1 MAEQGRS
8 DGPLADLRVLDLAGP
23 IGVYCGKLFADL
35 GADVVKVEPPGGDA
49 MRDLGPFYP
58 LTGDERSA
66 QEPSR
71 PLTLTLSQGERG
83 SGTSLRRRERSLYW
97 WHYNT
102 SKRGITVDLETP
114 GGRALFGRLA
124 EKADVVLETFA
135 PGYLDELGLGW
146 EALHALNPSLIL
158 TSITPFGQTGPYSQF
173 KGADI
178 VGQAMGG
185 LMNQVGL
192 PERPPYVIGVEMGY
206 FTVATIAADG
216 TMLAVTQRD
225 TGGGGQHVDVS
236 MQQAIALGTGSAMA
250 YYEVEK
256 RIVQRGR
263 YGLGGAQPLRD
274 SYPSKDGWVFFLPV
288 VVGTSM
294 EAVADFVAQNGMGDE
309 FDPAWCDL
317 ETMRRDPDQQ
327 AAFQALMFRFFAR
340 YTGRE
345 LLEMGFA
352 HEPPVFVV
360 PTDHAD
366 GIASSPQLQARGFF
380 VEVDHPEI
388 GERITYPGAPYVM
401 PESPWRL
408 SRRAPLIG
416 EHNAEVLADWLG
428 LGEAESLDI
437 VRSEAMGGL
446 PSH

>member
-1 MAEQGRS
+1 MSEQS
-8 DGPLADLRVLDLAGP
+8 DAAGALSDLRVLDLAGP

-58 LTGDERSA
+58 ARTG
-66 QEPSR
+66 QV
-71 PLTLTLSQGERG
+71 G
-83 SGTSLRRRERSLYW
+83 RRERSLYW

-102 SKRGITVDLETP
+102 SKRGITLNLESED
-114 GGRALFGRLA
+114 GRALLKRLF
-124 EKADVVLETFA
+124 ERADVVLETFT

-158 TSITPFGQTGPYSQF
+158 TSITPFGQTGPYSRF

-185 LMNQVGL
+185 LMNQVGF
-192 PERPPYVIGVEMGY
+192 PDRPPYVIGVEMGY
-206 FTVATIAADG
+206 FTVATIAADA
-216 TMLAVTQRD
+216 TMLAITQRD
-225 TGGGGQHVDVS
+225 RGGGGQHVDVS

-250 YYEVEK
+250 YYEVER

-274 SYPSKDGWVFFLPV
+274 SYPSKDGWVFFLPA

-294 EAVADFVAQNGMGDE
+294 EAVMDFVSQHGMGDE
-309 FDPAWCDL
+309 FDPAWCEL
-317 ETMRRDPDQQ
+317 ETMRRDPEQL
-327 AAFQALMFRFFAR
+327 AAFQALIFRFCAR

-360 PTDHAD
+360 PTDRAD
-366 GIASSPQLQARGFF
+366 GIASSPQLETRGFF
-380 VEVDHPEI
+380 IEVEHPEI
-388 GERITYPGAPYVM
+388 GKTFTYPGAPYVM

-416 EHNAEVLADWLG
+416 EHNAEVLSDWLG
-428 LGEAESLDI
+428 LDEGAIAGLTQS
-437 VRSEAMGGL
+437 RAMAFEG
-446 PSH
+446 